1 MTENKPVIQ
10 THKLSKTFD
19 DVVALKDLDLTVPEH
34 SITGFLGPNGAGKST
49 TIRLLLGLIEPTVGS
64 GKIFDLD
71 IQGQSPQIRRRVG
84 YLAQSPRFY
93 PEMTARE
100 VLRFTARFF
109 YSGPKAAID
118 ERVAEMLAMV
128 GLAGKA
134 DRAVKGFSGGERQR
148 LGIAQAQI
156 NMPDL
161 LILDEPAAALDPMG
175 RLDVLN
181 IMEKLREKTT
191 IFYSTHI
198 LDDVQRVSDRVV
210 ILNQGEMIAQ
220 GPIEDLLSAGRDV
233 VYNISYEG
241 DGGSARQK
249 LNQIPWI
256 TNLTES
262 TRNGSPEWHISVSD
276 ADRAKQ
282 ELLPLLVGY
291 PKLTILSFARRE
303 RELEEVFIQVVSGG
317 NHES

>member
-1 MTENKPVIQ
+1 MKENKPVIQ
-10 THKLSKTFD
+10 TYNLTKSFE
-19 DVVALKDLDLTVPEH
+19 DVLALKDLSLTVPEH

-49 TIRLLLGLIEPTVGS
+49 TIRLLLGLIKPTFGA
-64 GKIFDLD
+64 GEIFGLD
-71 IQGQSPQIRRRVG
+71 IQQQSPEIRRRVG

-118 ERVAEMLAMV
+118 DRVEEMITMV
-128 GLAGKA
+128 GLTGKA

-156 NMPDL
+156 NTPDL

-175 RLDVLN
+175 RMDVLN
-181 IMEKLREKTT
+181 IMKKLREKTT

-233 VYNISYEG
+233 IYDITFEG
-241 DGGSARQK
+241 EWRAAKEQLGQV
-249 LNQIPWI
+249 PWI
-256 TNLTES
+256 THLTES
-262 TRNGSPEWHISVSD
+262 TRNGNSEWQIAVSD
-276 ADRAKQ
+276 PDRAKQ
-282 ELLPLLVGY
+282 ELLPLLVGF
-291 PKLTILSFARRE
+291 PKFTVLSFVRRE
-303 RELEEVFIQVVSGG
+303 RELEEVFMQVVSGG

>member
-1 MTENKPVIQ
+1 MKVNAPVIQ
-10 THKLSKTFD
+10 TQKLSKTFHG
-19 DVVALKDLDLTVPEH
+19 VVALKDLDLSVPEH

-49 TIRLLLGLIEPTVGS
+49 TIRLLLGLIEPTGGS
-64 GKIFDLD
+64 GEIFGLN
-71 IQGQSPQIRRRVG
+71 IQRQSPEIRRRVG

-109 YSGPKAAID
+109 YSGTKAAID
-118 ERVAEMLAMV
+118 QRVEEMLTMV
-128 GLAGKA
+128 SLEGKA

-156 NMPDL
+156 NYPDL

-233 VYNISYEG
+233 VYNITFEG
-241 DGGSARQK
+241 EWRAAKEQLD
-249 LNQIPWI
+249 LVPWI
-256 TNLTES
+256 TRLTES
-262 TRNGSPEWHISVSD
+262 TRNGNPEWHISVSD
-276 ADRAKQ
+276 PDRAKQ
-282 ELLPLLVGY
+282 ELLPLLVGF

-303 RELEEVFIQVVSGG
+303 RELEEVFMQVVSGG